1 MQAPGKLT
9 RSSLSYL
16 LCSDS
21 ENIQYFNHYL
31 NNDVRH
37 RRRWWNLG
45 ICLQAFEKVLDPFE
59 DVDQGI
65 LYCTDI
71 LSRLLR
77 LNVKLELQRDKD
89 KISTWRRTPAPA
101 KITVAG
107 EKTYVVTDKLSSQ
120 TRAFDTYQTNPSA
133 NSS

>member
-45 ICLQAFEKVLDPFE
+45 ICLQAFEKVFDPFE
-59 DVDQGI
+59 DVDQGV
-65 LYCTDI
+65 LGCTDI
-71 LSRLLR
+71 LGRLMSVDLNSIRKDTYIEYRPEEGHQLLR
-77 LNVKLELQRDKD
+77 RSLLQVRK
-89 KISTWRRTPAPA
+89 P
-101 KITVAG
+101 
-107 EKTYVVTDKLSSQ
+107 SQ
-120 TRAFDTYQTNPSA
+120 
-133 NSS
+133 